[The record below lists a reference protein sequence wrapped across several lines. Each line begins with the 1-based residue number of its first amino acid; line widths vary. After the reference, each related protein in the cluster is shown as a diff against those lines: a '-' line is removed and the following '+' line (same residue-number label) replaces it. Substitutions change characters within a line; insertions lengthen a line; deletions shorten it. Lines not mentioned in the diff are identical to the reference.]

1 MAKKFNRTA
10 AAVSAAAIALIPFAG
25 VAQAVEVGFEDTV
38 DVGPSLPTGNDAS
51 NDDGPAVAGPAA
63 EAEVEAPAES
73 DAPQVGAPAP
83 VEQPV
88 EEAAPVAPVEETA
101 PVAPVE
107 EQDAVVEE
115 TTTTTVEETTVVDD
129 VVVGTEDGDDN
140 VAEAESDVNANAGT
154 AAYDNGQISAPQL
167 ATTGAPVA
175 ALTAL
180 AGLTLAGTG
189 AAVARRR
196 NQ

>member
-10 AAVSAAAIALIPFAG
+10 AAVSAAAIALIPFTG

-51 NDDGPAVAGPAA
+51 NDNGPAVAGPAA
-63 EAEVEAPAES
+63 EAEAEAPAES

-88 EEAAPVAPVEETA
+88 EEAAPVAPVEEQAT
-101 PVAPVE
+101 
-107 EQDAVVEE
+107 VVEE

-129 VVVGTEDGDDN
+129 VVVDTEDEDADE
-140 VAEAESDVNANAGT
+140 VESDANAGT

-189 AAVARRR
+189 AAAARRR

>member
-51 NDDGPAVAGPAA
+51 SDNGPAVAGPAA

-88 EEAAPVAPVEETA
+88 EEAAPVAPVEEQAT
-101 PVAPVE
+101 
-107 EQDAVVEE
+107 VVEE

-129 VVVGTEDGDDN
+129 VVVDTEDDG
-140 VAEAESDVNANAGT
+140 VAEVESESDVDANAGT

-180 AGLTLAGTG
+180 AGLTLVGTG
-189 AAVARRR
+189 AAARHR

>member
-51 NDDGPAVAGPAA
+51 NDNGPAVAGPAA

-73 DAPQVGAPAP
+73 DAPQVGAPAQAEQP

-88 EEAAPVAPVEETA
+88 EDAAPA
-101 PVAPVE
+101 APVE
-107 EQDAVVEE
+107 EQATVVEE
-115 TTTTTVEETTVVDD
+115 TTTVEETTVVDD
-129 VVVGTEDGDDN
+129 VVVDTEDEDADE
-140 VAEAESDVNANAGT
+140 VESDANAGT

-189 AAVARRR
+189 AAARRR